1 MGKLVLH
8 CVRCAKRYELARELG
23 PADVRCPQCG
33 ELLRRGVAP
42 GPGAKG
48 KPARRQPRDPWRK
61 RTIAGCRLRRR
72 VRAGR
77 DSLCYQADSL
87 KLHMPVLVE
96 VFPCDVPGYRRDRVL
111 AILDG
116 LSGASRLH
124 HPNVVALIDV
134 GRAEDC
140 DFVVTEW
147 LGAGSLRARVPPQT
161 GGAMK
166 AGEALRVAEEVLM
179 ALQAGRE
186 AGLTHGL
193 IRPDVILLDYD
204 RTCKLAEFGRPVTRE
219 DLYEFSP
226 AEKGGLTGACFYLA
240 PERVED
246 LSPGDSRSDLY
257 GLGVTLYE
265 MLSGARPF
273 EGRTAQEVLDA
284 HLAGSPRGVGERA
297 PNLPEPVAALVS
309 RLIARRPE
317 DRPEGPEAALAEL
330 RGLAVPLGRQRKLGR
345 VRSALTTKEERRS
358 LMSRTTLWL
367 VLALV
372 MAVLISIP
380 PAYILLKRKKAPAE
394 VFRPVDLAAP
404 ARVVILLGPAIGSGA
419 EALPVEMRHSL
430 LAMAAAQVACVDGLV
445 AADPFL
451 SEALRA
457 GGMEADR
464 PVMPRLLLTITHSP
478 GLGRRKWKLA
488 FVDRADK
495 GLGIAESVAA
505 EQGADDMA
513 VLGPALKGLLARA
526 ADKLYGPGAPAAQ
539 HWPEGVVWEDAD
551 TWRLIGPAMAAEYD
565 GRFAGALEAIEPEP
579 GGVAPSASCA
589 VLERF
594 YGAAEGWEDGQVFKP
609 EPVGRRAGLWGELEK
624 LADALDAMAGEDPAA
639 MRAAL
644 ADYLEAHPHSPRA
657 HFLLGVWRSTTE
669 QASHEAAA
677 AFWKAVE
684 TDPGYLPA
692 ARAAA
697 RLAASAGPERLDALL
712 NAYGRLPHTEGK
724 AAALA
729 EYCAGLRGGLKG
741 DRTADPELHG
751 DRQ

>member
-1 MGKLVLH
+1 M
-8 CVRCAKRYELARELG
+8 
-23 PADVRCPQCG
+23 
-33 ELLRRGVAP
+33 
-42 GPGAKG
+42 
-48 KPARRQPRDPWRK
+48 
-61 RTIAGCRLRRR
+61 
-72 VRAGR
+72 RAGR

-87 KLHMPVLVE
+87 KLRMPVLVE
-96 VFPCDVPGYRRDRVL
+96 VFPRDLPGYRRERVVT
-111 AILDG
+111 ILDG
-116 LSGASRLH
+116 LSEASRLH

-134 GRAEDC
+134 GRGEDC

-147 LGAGSLRARVPPQT
+147 LGAGSVRARVPPQT
-161 GGAMK
+161 GAAMK
-166 AGEALRVAEEVLM
+166 AGETLRVAEEVLM

-204 RTCKLAEFGRPVTRE
+204 DTCKLAEFGRPVMRE

-226 AEKGGLTGACFYLA
+226 TKKGGLTGACFYLA
-240 PERVED
+240 PERAED

-265 MLSGARPF
+265 ALSGARPV

-284 HLAGSPRGVGERA
+284 HLAGSPWRIGERV
-297 PNLPEPVAALVS
+297 PDLPEPVAALVS

-330 RGLAVPLGRQRKLGR
+330 RELAAPLGKQGKLGR
-345 VRSALTTKEERRS
+345 VRSAVTTKEERRS

-372 MAVLISIP
+372 MAVLIAIP
-380 PAYILLKRKKAPAE
+380 PTYMLLKRKEEATEEPRA
-394 VFRPVDLAAP
+394 VDIGAP
-404 ARVVILLGPAIGSGA
+404 ARVVILLGPATGSGA
-419 EALPVEMRHSL
+419 EALPVAMRQSL
-430 LAMAAAQVACVDGLV
+430 LAMAAAQVSCVDGLV

-457 GGMEADR
+457 AGK
-464 PVMPRLLLTITHSP
+464 PVEGPVIPGTPGLLLTVTHSP

-488 FVDRADK
+488 IVDLRDK
-495 GLGIAESVAA
+495 GPGIAESVAA
-505 EQGADDMA
+505 EQGTDDLA
-513 VLGPALKGLLARA
+513 VLGPAMKNLLVRR
-526 ADKLYGPGAPAAQ
+526 ADKLCGPGAPAAQ
-539 HWPEGVVWEDAD
+539 HWPEGPVWEDAH
-551 TWRLIGPAMAAEYD
+551 TWRLVGPAMAAEYD
-565 GRFAGALEAIEPEP
+565 GRFTGALEAIEPVP
-579 GGVAPSASCA
+579 GGEAPSATCA

-594 YGAAEGWEDGQVFKP
+594 YRAAKEWEAAQVFEP
-609 EPVGRRAGLWGELEK
+609 APVGRRDGLWGELEK
-624 LADALDAMAGEDPAA
+624 LAGALDAMAGEDPAA
-639 MRAAL
+639 IRAAL
-644 ADYLEAHPHSPRA
+644 ADYLEAYPHSPRA
-657 HFLLGVWRSTTE
+657 HFLLGVWRSTAE

-697 RLAASAGPERLDALL
+697 RLAALARPERLDALL

-729 EYCAGLRGGLKG
+729 EYGAVLSVILER